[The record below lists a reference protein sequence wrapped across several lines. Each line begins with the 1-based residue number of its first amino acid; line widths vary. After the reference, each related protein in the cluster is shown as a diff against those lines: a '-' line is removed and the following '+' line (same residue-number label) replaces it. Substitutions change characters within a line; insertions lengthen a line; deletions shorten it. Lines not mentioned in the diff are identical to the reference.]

1 MKNIPELKM
10 PKNFLGKISSTFVDK
25 YKVVYLIIL
34 TLFLTGG
41 LAYMSIP
48 KETVPDVSLNMLYVI
63 TPYPGASAE
72 DVETLVTEP
81 VEKAVKGL
89 DGINKVTSESVN
101 NISKVFVEFKDGY
114 V

>member
-41 LAYMSIP
+41 LAYVGIA
-48 KETVPDVSLNMLYVI
+48 KETVPDISMNMLYINAV
-63 TPYPGASAE
+63 YPGASADDIE
-72 DVETLVTEP
+72 SLVTEP
-81 VEKAVKGL
+81 IEKAVEGTRWCFK
-89 DGINKVTSESVN
+89 S
-101 NISKVFVEFKDGY
+101 NI
-114 V
+114 